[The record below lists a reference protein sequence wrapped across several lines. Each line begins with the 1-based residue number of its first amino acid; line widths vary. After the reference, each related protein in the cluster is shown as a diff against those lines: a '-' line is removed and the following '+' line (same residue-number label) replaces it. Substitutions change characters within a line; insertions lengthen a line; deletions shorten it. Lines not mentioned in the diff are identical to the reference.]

1 MWNGKDL
8 MVKGKDLV
16 VETGKGKET
25 AKNLVAK
32 EKFYYI
38 CALIV

>member
-1 MWNGKDL
+1 MWN
-8 MVKGKDLV
+8 GKDLV

-25 AKNLVAK
+25 AKNLVVK